1 MLQPKRLL
9 NLENFTNFLLSVIP
23 ISLIAGS
30 LIVNLNILAFII
42 FGAILIRKKRLAFQL
57 NKTKLF
63 RLKDQ
68 SVGLY
73 VPPTIWYDILYKDKK
88 ILFACDTGIGG
99 IYKEIGEKY
108 GHRGGKFN
116 R

>member
-63 RLKDQ
+63 L
-68 SVGLY
+68 SIFFIFIIVSSIINISI
-73 VPPTIWYDILYKDKK
+73 V
-88 ILFACDTGIGG
+88 
-99 IYKEIGEKY
+99 
-108 GHRGGKFN
+108 
-116 R
+116 